1 MNQPIASLKIDTSLR
16 NIIML
21 TLPISMA
28 KLIPELNYL
37 FNAVFLGHLGS
48 KELAL
53 AGITGVYYLIFT
65 SIGYGLNNA
74 LLSMMSRKA
83 GAENRNAIF
92 VYLWHGIILG
102 LILAAIFSIFT
113 WASIKP
119 LMSWVGIESNSVMIA
134 GDYLN
139 IRIVGLFFLFAL
151 QMQNS
156 FLITIQKTN
165 FLIYIAV
172 IESLVNVV
180 LDYGLIFGKLGMP
193 ALGFNGAAYAS
204 VISEIVGMIT
214 VLLFIFSL
222 NIRKTYQIIPDF
234 RIHFKKLVLVF
245 KVGIPLMFQLA
256 LGTGS
261 WWVFYILISRNYSYE
276 QQAISQ
282 TMRNLFGLGGV
293 FSWAF
298 GSSTNTIISNL
309 IGQKR
314 HDEVLATIKRM
325 LKISLIGMS
334 GLVLILNIFPQLFF
348 NLFGQPDHFVDV
360 GINALR
366 VVSIA
371 MILTSIGAI
380 WLNGIIATGQ
390 TKVVLSIE
398 IIGITVYLVFIWVTI
413 EVMKY
418 PFEIGW
424 MSEWA
429 YWISMIIPSIYYM
442 NYGAWRKKLSY

>member
-1 MNQPIASLKIDTSLR
+1 MSQSSTSLKIDTSVR
-16 NIIML
+16 NIILL

-37 FNAVFLGHLGS
+37 FNAAFLGHLGS

-53 AGITGVYYLIFT
+53 AGITGVYYLIFA

-83 GAENRNAIF
+83 GAESRNAIF
-92 VYLWHGIILG
+92 VFLWHGIILG
-102 LILAAIFSIFT
+102 LILATVFSVFT
-113 WASIKP
+113 WIAIKP
-119 LMSWVGIESNSVMIA
+119 VMAWVGIEGNSVQMA

-139 IRIVGLFFLFAL
+139 IRIVGLFFLYAL

-156 FLITIQKTN
+156 FLITIQKTRY
-165 FLIYIAV
+165 LIIIA
-172 IESLVNVV
+172 IIQSLFNVV
-180 LDYGLIFGKLGMP
+180 LDYGMIFGKLGMP
-193 ALGFNGAAYAS
+193 EMGFNGAAYAS
-204 VISEIVGMIT
+204 VISEFIGMIT
-214 VLLFIFSL
+214 VFMV
-222 NIRKTYQIIPDF
+222 IRSIDIKRVYQIIPDF
-234 RIHFKKLVLVF
+234 RVHWQKLMIVF
-245 KVGIPLMFQLA
+245 KVGFPLMLQLA
-256 LGTGS
+256 LGTWS
-261 WWVFYILISRNYSYE
+261 WWVFFILVSRNYPDE

-314 HDEVLATIKRM
+314 HNEVITTIKRM
-325 LKISLIGMS
+325 LKISLTGMV
-334 GLVLILNIFPQLFF
+334 GLVIVLNIFPQLFF
-348 NLFGQPDHFVDV
+348 SLFGQPAHFVV
-360 GINALR
+360 AGTNALR

-371 MILTSIGAI
+371 MVLTSIGVI

-390 TKVVLSIE
+390 TKVVLATE
-398 IIGITVYLVFIWVTI
+398 TLGITVYLIFTWVAI

-429 YWISMIIPSIYYM
+429 YWITMILPGYFYM
-442 NYGAWRKKLSY
+442 KYGSWREKLSY

>member
-1 MNQPIASLKIDTSLR
+1 MSQSGTSLKIDTSLR
-16 NIIML
+16 NIILL

-37 FNAVFLGHLGS
+37 FNAAFLGHLGS

-53 AGITGVYYLIFT
+53 AGITGVYYLIFA

-83 GAENRNAIF
+83 GSESRNAIF
-92 VYLWHGIILG
+92 VFLWHGIILG
-102 LILAAIFSIFT
+102 LFLATVFSVIT
-113 WASIKP
+113 WIAIKP
-119 LMSWVGIESNSVMIA
+119 VMVWAGIEGNSVQMA

-139 IRIVGLFFLFAL
+139 IRIVGLFFLYAL

-156 FLITIQKTN
+156 FLITIQKTRY
-165 FLIYIAV
+165 LIIIA
-172 IESLVNVV
+172 IIQSLVNVV
-180 LDYGLIFGKLGMP
+180 LDYGMIFGKLGMP
-193 ALGFNGAAYAS
+193 EMGFNGAAYAS
-204 VISEIVGMIT
+204 VISELIGMIT
-214 VLLFIFSL
+214 VFMVIRSL
-222 NIRKTYQIIPDF
+222 NIKKVYQIIPSF
-234 RIHFKKLVLVF
+234 RVYWRKLILVF
-245 KVGIPLMFQLA
+245 KVGFPLMLQFA

-261 WWVFYILISRNYSYE
+261 WWVFFILVSRNYPDE

-314 HDEVLATIKRM
+314 HDEVITTIKRM
-325 LKISLIGMS
+325 LKISLTGMV
-334 GLVLILNIFPQLFF
+334 GLVIVLNVFPQLFF
-348 NLFGQPDHFVDV
+348 SLFGQPAHFVEA

-371 MILTSIGAI
+371 MVLTSIGVI

-390 TKVVLSIE
+390 TKVVLATE
-398 IIGITVYLVFIWVTI
+398 IVGITVYLIFTWVTI

-429 YWISMIIPSIYYM
+429 YWIAMILPGYFYM
-442 NYGAWRKKLSY
+442 KYGSWREKLSY